1 VMGHGGLTGGVSLV
15 LAEAYNGDCG
25 GECALLH

>member
-1 VMGHGGLTGGVSLV
+1 VMGHGVGGWLGS

-25 GECALLH
+25 VEAPEVN